1 MRKEVGL
8 LSMLL
13 ASLVP
18 LSLGAGELID
28 PTRPPLVGKASPPDG
43 GTGSRRGWT
52 LESTLV
58 AARRRVALINGELVS
73 EGDSVDGA
81 RVIEIRE
88 LDVVL
93 QTPFGRRVLP
103 LLSDIVEERS

>member
-8 LSMLL
+8 LLVL
-13 ASLVP
+13 HASLVP
-18 LSLGAGELID
+18 LSLEAGELID
-28 PTRPPLVGKASPPDG
+28 PTRPPLVGKARPSDG
-43 GTGSRRGWT
+43 GAGSRRGWT

-58 AARRRVALINGELVS
+58 AERRRVALINGELVS

-88 LDVVL
+88 LDVVIG
-93 QTPFGRRVLP
+93 TPAGRRVLQ
-103 LLSDIVEERS
+103 LLPDVVEERS

>member
-1 MRKEVGL
+1 MRKEVVL
-8 LSMLL
+8 LLVLHAPL
-13 ASLVP
+13 AASSLE
-18 LSLGAGELID
+18 ADELID
-28 PTRPPLVGKASPPDG
+28 PTRPPPGEKAGLPSGDA
-43 GTGSRRGWT
+43 GSRRDWT

-88 LDVVL
+88 FDVL
-93 QTPFGRRVLP
+93 IRTPFGRRILRLLP
-103 LLSDIVEERS
+103 DIVEESS